1 MTEERP
7 RDRAVSPRS
16 KETLVETRGEGAKE
30 FAFAD
35 GPFGRTTE
43 DVMPKIAERF
53 AEVLRSIGECF
64 YDVERLRECEDAR
77 QPQQE
82 LLPNSM
88 AGS

>member
-35 GPFGRTTE
+35 GPFGRTTQ

-64 YDVERLRECEDAR
+64 YDVERLRKCEDAR

-82 LLPNSM
+82 LLSNSM
-88 AGS
+88 TGS